1 CLNLP
6 GIKCLFFRRGLRFGL
21 PRRRGCPWLGAA
33 GAARGGGG
41 AGGAGEPSPGVTGS
55 SLVCAESPAN
65 MSDKPDMAEIEKF
78 DKSKL
83 KKTETQEKNP
93 LPSKETIEQEK
104 QAGES

>member
-1 CLNLP
+1 MATYTDCK
-6 GIKCLFFRRGLRFGL
+6 GSLRI
-21 PRRRGCPWLGAA
+21 WAA
-33 GAARGGGG
+33 
-41 AGGAGEPSPGVTGS
+41 T
-55 SLVCAESPAN
+55 LDLKTKSPAN

>member
-1 CLNLP
+1 
-6 GIKCLFFRRGLRFGL
+6 
-21 PRRRGCPWLGAA
+21 
-33 GAARGGGG
+33 
-41 AGGAGEPSPGVTGS
+41 
-55 SLVCAESPAN
+55 

-104 QAGES
+104 QAGYRAKPSDSEVHDSDILSSILQINSTFSSLLLP

>member
-1 CLNLP
+1 PKRIEGKKAMLLLDKQFLKKGQTP
-6 GIKCLFFRRGLRFGL
+6 
-21 PRRRGCPWLGAA
+21 
-33 GAARGGGG
+33 
-41 AGGAGEPSPGVTGS
+41 T
-55 SLVCAESPAN
+55 PAN

>member
-1 CLNLP
+1 MVATAQTRLRS
-6 GIKCLFFRRGLRFGL
+6 FSHASLRF
-21 PRRRGCPWLGAA
+21 
-33 GAARGGGG
+33 
-41 AGGAGEPSPGVTGS
+41 S
-55 SLVCAESPAN
+55 SAT

>member
-1 CLNLP
+1 M
-6 GIKCLFFRRGLRFGL
+6 
-21 PRRRGCPWLGAA
+21 
-33 GAARGGGG
+33 GGSFS
-41 AGGAGEPSPGVTGS
+41 PSLSALYLACSAT
-55 SLVCAESPAN
+55 